1 VFQSQSF
8 GKSNISFSNKVL
20 WQKFHP
26 LSNYKSLHTI
36 LNSRFLLILFT
47 FFLAFPALADG
58 PVIPM
63 EAVIFSIVLVVLGG
77 FALSML
83 LAFLV
88 KLVLQ
93 KVRHEKRNKIWIMSL
108 TTFLAAALFWYW
120 EEEYDWMYYSN
131 VEIDYGYETRVRLY
145 NVLFVF
151 SALLGSVLGYFFTP
165 KKK

>member
-1 VFQSQSF
+1 M
-8 GKSNISFSNKVL
+8 
-20 WQKFHP
+20 
-26 LSNYKSLHTI
+26 
-36 LNSRFLLILFT
+36 NSKLLLILIT
-47 FFLAFPALADG
+47 SFLAFPALADG

-63 EAVIFSIVLVVLGG
+63 EAVIISIVMVVLGG

-93 KVRHEKRNKIWIMSL
+93 KVRNEKRNKIWIMSL

-145 NVLFVF
+145 NVLFGL
-151 SALLGSVLGYFFTP
+151 SALLGSVVGYFFTP